1 MRIKLNIKN
10 LIKNCIL
17 EIKNPIFKDTNNKII
32 RELFQTII
40 KIKNWI
46 LLMKKNY

>member
-10 LIKNCIL
+10 LIENLIL